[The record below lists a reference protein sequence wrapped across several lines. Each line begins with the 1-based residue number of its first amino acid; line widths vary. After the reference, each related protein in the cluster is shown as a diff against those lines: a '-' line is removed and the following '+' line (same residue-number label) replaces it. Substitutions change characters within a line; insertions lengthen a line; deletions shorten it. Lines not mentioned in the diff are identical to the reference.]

1 MFSSTQKSKPL
12 SLHLD
17 VTVTK
22 TNEKFPSQII
32 IPNEHKCTNYAIF

>member
-17 VTVTK
+17 VTK